1 MSFTWPWLL
10 LDLLLLPAAVAAYRH
25 LLRRRAERTKSLA
38 AQGLVTAAAGGAAR
52 RGSRRRFVA
61 PALFLAALALL
72 LVGLTRP
79 QATVAEPR
87 REGTVVLAFDVSN
100 SMKATDLAPT
110 RLAAAKQ
117 AAHTFVQR
125 QPSAVRI
132 GVVAFSDNGL
142 VTQAP
147 TTDRNAVIAAVD
159 RLTTAGSTS
168 LSHGIQSSL
177 TAIAGKPVTIDAPSE
192 DGTPAPGGDIGY
204 YSNSAVI
211 LLSDGED
218 TTTTDPEVAAQTAA
232 LAGVKIYPI
241 GLGSPAGT
249 TVKVDGYTLAT
260 TLNEPLLKQVAS
272 DTGGTYYAADDAA
285 SLTAIYSHIDLKWV
299 AHPEL
304 IEVTGLFAGAAAL
317 LLLLGVGLSLAW
329 YGRVI

>member
-1 MSFTWPWLL
+1 MTFDSPWLML
-10 LDLLLLPAAVAAYRH
+10 GLLLLPAAVAAYRH
-25 LLRRRAERTKSLA
+25 LLRRRAERAKSLA
-38 AQGLVTAAAGGAAR
+38 AQGLVAASAPAR
-52 RGSRRRFVA
+52 SGRRRFVA

-72 LVGLTRP
+72 LVALARP

-87 REGTVVLAFDVSN
+87 REGTVILAFDVSN
-100 SMKATDLAPT
+100 SMTATDLAPT
-110 RLAAAKQ
+110 RLVAAQK
-117 AAHTFVQR
+117 AAHAFVDR
-125 QPSAVRI
+125 QPSTVRI

-142 VTQAP
+142 VTQQP
-147 TTDRNAVIAAVD
+147 TDNKADVLAAVD
-159 RLTTAGSTS
+159 RLTAQGSTS

-177 TAIAGKPVTIDAPSE
+177 TAIAGKPVAINAPSE
-192 DGTPAPGGDIGY
+192 DGSPAPGSDIGY
-204 YSNSAVI
+204 YSNAAVI

-218 TTTTDPEVAAQTAA
+218 TTTSDPEVAAQTAA

-241 GLGSPAGT
+241 GLGSPTGT
-249 TVKVDGYTLAT
+249 TVKIDGYTLAT

-285 SLTAIYSHIDLKWV
+285 SLTSIYSHIDLKWV

-304 IEVTGLFAGAAAL
+304 IEVTGLFAAAAAL
-317 LLLLGVGLSLAW
+317 LLLLGVGLSLHW